1 MSNLYDE
8 SQIRCWFDI
17 MKQNKK
23 LTEVRLIG
31 NNKVASGYFTD
42 VDILLREIKP
52 YLSEY
57 NAYFIINSISPEC
70 YGRQQ
75 HDKIIVKPKNT
86 TTDSE
91 IIGRDYV
98 FLDLDAHK
106 VAGVNATD
114 EEVERTKQKAR
125 EVYRFLKANSFNE
138 PIVIFSANGV
148 HFYLRCALMPTEE
161 NNDIIKR
168 FTQAMGMLFSDE
180 YVDIDQKIYNLA
192 RIAKIPGTYS
202 RKGSIESKERPQRL
216 CYIVKYPHEQKV
228 NDIEYFKKIADLYPK
243 EDEAKPNRYNNYSTE
258 KFSLDAFIEKHN
270 IPVTHK
276 VQVADGTKYYLEHC
290 LFNEQHKGKDAILF
304 QHNNGA
310 IGYYCFHHSC
320 TGNDWRKVREM
331 YEPDAYAPKPF
342 DPNYRRD
349 FRVKREVQPI
359 VQTAEK
365 GEVWLKMSGIA
376 KPKFDV
382 GDYIPSGVK
391 QIDDLMIGFK
401 RKHVTVWS
409 GYRGCVDCDTEYFN
423 GTEWKKISDYTNG
436 EKVLQYNADG
446 TATLVMP
453 KLYHKIPCDTLTW
466 MHNKLRTI
474 NQCVCDDHNL
484 VYVSSKGNIVKRN
497 FGILKNRFTKNGRIN
512 GYIIPT
518 FTMNNKGI
526 DWSELEIRMELAISA
541 EGYLFHNRLNKK
553 HRVRINVKHQY
564 KKDELEFLLN
574 ALNVKYEKKN
584 YAPKDKD
591 MITYLFYWDK
601 AAKVFPEE
609 WYGMNQEQFKTV
621 YDNITIWDGFKTKGG
636 GYRTTEKKNADFVQF
651 CCASLGYKAH
661 IGIDDRKNKTCY
673 IITFSVRHKRGISLN
688 SDDRNGGCTL
698 AMEEYKT
705 KDGFKYCFTVDSGML
720 VLRRG
725 DAINITGNCGKSSL
739 LNMLIL
745 NGANYGYKSALWTGE
760 LDAAEEKSWLY
771 MQAAGKPYN
780 KETKNG
786 FYYTPENI
794 CDKIDPWIDKFFW
807 IFNNEYK
814 NNFSQIIG
822 EVRALK
828 KRENIDFIILDNLMT
843 LDIDDLD
850 GDKNDRQKNLMYTL
864 TCLAKELNIH
874 IHIVAHPNKSGTFLR
889 PNNISGSGHIP
900 DLAQNVFIL
909 HRINRDFAVNAKD
922 FLTSATIHE
931 IQDSRCS
938 NTIEICKCRDRGSA
952 VDTFIKLYFEPESR
966 RFKDSIAESIIY
978 GWQDEL
984 GEISSKNPQISDFQ
998 PTVEEQTAKEF
1009 EASLSPTGEE
1019 APF

>member
-1 MSNLYDE
+1 MNNLYDE

-243 EDEAKPNRYNNYSTE
+243 EEEAKPNRYNNYSTE

-270 IPVTHK
+270 IPVTRK
-276 VQVADGTKYYLEHC
+276 VQVADGTRYYLEHR

-304 QHNNGA
+304 QHSNGA
-310 IGYYCFHHSC
+310 VAYFCYHASC
-320 TGNDWRKVREM
+320 SGNDWHKVREM
-331 YEPDAYAPKPF
+331 YEPDAYTPKPF

-349 FRVKREVQPI
+349 FRVKREFQPI
-359 VQTAEK
+359 VQTKEK
-365 GEVWLKMSGIA
+365 GEVWLKMSSIA

-409 GYRGCVDCDTEYFN
+409 GYRG
-423 GTEWKKISDYTNG
+423 
-436 EKVLQYNADG
+436 
-446 TATLVMP
+446 
-453 KLYHKIPCDTLTW
+453 
-466 MHNKLRTI
+466 
-474 NQCVCDDHNL
+474 
-484 VYVSSKGNIVKRN
+484 
-497 FGILKNRFTKNGRIN
+497 
-512 GYIIPT
+512 
-518 FTMNNKGI
+518 
-526 DWSELEIRMELAISA
+526 
-541 EGYLFHNRLNKK
+541 
-553 HRVRINVKHQY
+553 
-564 KKDELEFLLN
+564 
-574 ALNVKYEKKN
+574 
-584 YAPKDKD
+584 
-591 MITYLFYWDK
+591 
-601 AAKVFPEE
+601 
-609 WYGMNQEQFKTV
+609 
-621 YDNITIWDGFKTKGG
+621 
-636 GYRTTEKKNADFVQF
+636 
-651 CCASLGYKAH
+651 
-661 IGIDDRKNKTCY
+661 
-673 IITFSVRHKRGISLN
+673 
-688 SDDRNGGCTL
+688 
-698 AMEEYKT
+698 
-705 KDGFKYCFTVDSGML
+705 
-720 VLRRG
+720 
-725 DAINITGNCGKSSL
+725 CGKSSL

-771 MQAAGKPYN
+771 MQAAGKQCN

-786 FYYTPENI
+786 FYYTPESI
-794 CDKIDPWIDKFFW
+794 CDKIDPWIDKYFW
-807 IFNNEYK
+807 IFNNEYG
-814 NNFSQIIG
+814 NNFGQILDKAR
-822 EVRALK
+822 ELK
-828 KRENIDFIILDNLMT
+828 RKENIDFIILDNLMT
-843 LDIDDLD
+843 LDIDDMD
-850 GDKNDRQKNLMYTL
+850 GDKNDRQKKLMYAL

-966 RFKDSIAESIIY
+966 RFKDSIAESVIY
-978 GWQDEL
+978 GWQDDL
-984 GEISSKNPQISDFQ
+984 GEISSTNPRISDFQ

>member
-8 SQIRCWFDI
+8 KQLRCWFDI
-17 MKQNKK
+17 MKNNNK

-31 NNKVASGYFTD
+31 DNKVASGYFTNID
-42 VDILLREIKP
+42 TLIREIKP
-52 YLSEY
+52 YLAEF
-57 NAYFIINSISPEC
+57 NAYFTINSISPEC

-75 HDKIIVKPKNT
+75 HDKIVMRPKNT
-86 TTDSE
+86 TTDAE
-91 IIGRDYV
+91 IVGRDYV

-114 EEVERTKQKAR
+114 AEVEKTQKKAND
-125 EVYRFLKANSFNE
+125 VYRFLVNNGFNS
-138 PIVIFSANGV
+138 PIVIFSGNGA
-148 HFYLRCALMPTEE
+148 HLYLKCALKNNEE
-161 NNDIIKR
+161 NNEIVKR

-202 RKGSIESKERPQRL
+202 RKGSIESKDRPQRL
-216 CYIVKYPHEQKV
+216 CYIVKYPYEQKV

-243 EDEAKPNRYNNYSTE
+243 EEEAKPNRYNNYSTE
-258 KFSLDAFIEKHN
+258 RFSLDAFIEKHN
-270 IPVTHK
+270 IPVTRK
-276 VQVADGTKYYLEHC
+276 VQVADGTRYYLEHC
-290 LFNEQHKGKDAILF
+290 LFNEQHKGKDAVLF
-304 QHNNGA
+304 QHSNGA
-310 IGYYCFHHSC
+310 VAYFCYHASC
-320 TGNDWRKVREM
+320 SGNDWHKVREM

-409 GYRGCVDCDTEYFN
+409 GYRGC
-423 GTEWKKISDYTNG
+423 
-436 EKVLQYNADG
+436 
-446 TATLVMP
+446 
-453 KLYHKIPCDTLTW
+453 
-466 MHNKLRTI
+466 
-474 NQCVCDDHNL
+474 
-484 VYVSSKGNIVKRN
+484 
-497 FGILKNRFTKNGRIN
+497 
-512 GYIIPT
+512 
-518 FTMNNKGI
+518 
-526 DWSELEIRMELAISA
+526 
-541 EGYLFHNRLNKK
+541 
-553 HRVRINVKHQY
+553 
-564 KKDELEFLLN
+564 
-574 ALNVKYEKKN
+574 
-584 YAPKDKD
+584 
-591 MITYLFYWDK
+591 
-601 AAKVFPEE
+601 
-609 WYGMNQEQFKTV
+609 
-621 YDNITIWDGFKTKGG
+621 
-636 GYRTTEKKNADFVQF
+636 
-651 CCASLGYKAH
+651 
-661 IGIDDRKNKTCY
+661 
-673 IITFSVRHKRGISLN
+673 
-688 SDDRNGGCTL
+688 
-698 AMEEYKT
+698 
-705 KDGFKYCFTVDSGML
+705 
-720 VLRRG
+720 
-725 DAINITGNCGKSSL
+725 GKSSL

-760 LDAAEEKSWLY
+760 LDATEEKSWLY
-771 MQAAGKPYN
+771 MQAAGKQYN

-794 CDKIDPWIDKFFW
+794 CDKIDPWIDKYFW

-814 NNFSQIIG
+814 NNFNQIMD
-822 EVRALK
+822 EVRGLK

-864 TCLAKELNIH
+864 TCLAKEMNIH

-909 HRINRDFAVNAKD
+909 HRINRDFAVNAKE
-922 FLTSATIHE
+922 FLTSTTIHE
-931 IQDSRCS
+931 IQDSRCT

-966 RFKDSIAESIIY
+966 RFKDSIAESVIY

-984 GEISSKNPQISDFQ
+984 GEISSTNPQIGGFQ
-998 PTVEEQTAKEF
+998 SSAEEQTAKEF

>member
-1 MSNLYDE
+1 MNNLYDE
-8 SQIRCWFDI
+8 KQLRCWFDI
-17 MKQNKK
+17 MKNNNK

-31 NNKVASGYFTD
+31 DNKVASGYFTNID
-42 VDILLREIKP
+42 TLIREIKP
-52 YLSEY
+52 YLAEF
-57 NAYFIINSISPEC
+57 NAYFTINSISPEC

-75 HDKIIVKPKNT
+75 HDKIVMRPKNT
-86 TTDSE
+86 TTDAE
-91 IIGRDYV
+91 IVGRDYV

-114 EEVERTKQKAR
+114 AEVEKTQKKAND
-125 EVYRFLKANSFNE
+125 VYRFLVNNGFNS
-138 PIVIFSANGV
+138 PIVIFSGNGA
-148 HFYLRCALMPTEE
+148 HLYLKCALKNNEE
-161 NNDIIKR
+161 NNEIIKR

-202 RKGSIESKERPQRL
+202 RKGSIESKDRPQRL
-216 CYIVKYPHEQKV
+216 CYIVKYPYEQKV

-243 EDEAKPNRYNNYSTE
+243 EEEAKPNRYNNYSTE
-258 KFSLDAFIEKHN
+258 KFNLDAFIEKHN
-270 IPVTHK
+270 IPVTRK
-276 VQVADGTKYYLEHC
+276 VQVADGTRYYLEHC
-290 LFNEQHKGKDAILF
+290 LFNEQHKGKDAVLF
-304 QHNNGA
+304 QHSNGA
-310 IGYYCFHHSC
+310 VAYFCYHASC
-320 TGNDWRKVREM
+320 SGNDWHKVREM
-331 YEPDAYAPKPF
+331 YEPDAYTPKPF

-409 GYRGCVDCDTEYFN
+409 GYRGC
-423 GTEWKKISDYTNG
+423 
-436 EKVLQYNADG
+436 
-446 TATLVMP
+446 
-453 KLYHKIPCDTLTW
+453 
-466 MHNKLRTI
+466 
-474 NQCVCDDHNL
+474 
-484 VYVSSKGNIVKRN
+484 
-497 FGILKNRFTKNGRIN
+497 
-512 GYIIPT
+512 
-518 FTMNNKGI
+518 
-526 DWSELEIRMELAISA
+526 
-541 EGYLFHNRLNKK
+541 
-553 HRVRINVKHQY
+553 
-564 KKDELEFLLN
+564 
-574 ALNVKYEKKN
+574 
-584 YAPKDKD
+584 
-591 MITYLFYWDK
+591 
-601 AAKVFPEE
+601 
-609 WYGMNQEQFKTV
+609 
-621 YDNITIWDGFKTKGG
+621 
-636 GYRTTEKKNADFVQF
+636 
-651 CCASLGYKAH
+651 
-661 IGIDDRKNKTCY
+661 
-673 IITFSVRHKRGISLN
+673 
-688 SDDRNGGCTL
+688 
-698 AMEEYKT
+698 
-705 KDGFKYCFTVDSGML
+705 
-720 VLRRG
+720 
-725 DAINITGNCGKSSL
+725 GKSSL

-760 LDAAEEKSWLY
+760 LDATEEKSWLY
-771 MQAAGKPYN
+771 MQAAGKQYN

-794 CDKIDPWIDKFFW
+794 CDKIDPWIDKYFW

-814 NNFSQIIG
+814 NNFNQIID
-822 EVRALK
+822 EVRGLK

-864 TCLAKELNIH
+864 TCLAKEMNIH

-966 RFKDSIAESIIY
+966 RFKDSIAESTIY

-984 GEISSKNPQISDFQ
+984 GEISSTNPRISDFQ

>member
-1 MSNLYDE
+1 MNNLYDE

-57 NAYFIINSISPEC
+57 NAYFVINSISPEC

-91 IIGRDYV
+91 IVGRDYV

-125 EVYRFLKANSFNE
+125 EVYRFLKANSFNDC
-138 PIVIFSANGV
+138 IVTFSGNGV
-148 HFYLRCALMPTEE
+148 HFFIRCALMPTEE
-161 NNDIIKR
+161 NNEIIKR

-202 RKGSIESKERPQRL
+202 RKGSIESKDRPQRL

-243 EDEAKPNRYNNYSTE
+243 EEEAKPNRYNNYSTE
-258 KFSLDAFIEKHN
+258 RFSLDAFIEKHN
-270 IPVTHK
+270 IPVTRK
-276 VQVADGTKYYLEHC
+276 VQVADGTRYYLEHC
-290 LFNEQHKGKDAILF
+290 LFNEQHKGKDAVLF
-304 QHNNGA
+304 QHSNGA
-310 IGYYCFHHSC
+310 VAYFCYHASC
-320 TGNDWRKVREM
+320 SGNDWHKVREM
-331 YEPDAYAPKPF
+331 YEPDAYAHKPF

-409 GYRGCVDCDTEYFN
+409 GYRGC
-423 GTEWKKISDYTNG
+423 
-436 EKVLQYNADG
+436 
-446 TATLVMP
+446 
-453 KLYHKIPCDTLTW
+453 
-466 MHNKLRTI
+466 
-474 NQCVCDDHNL
+474 
-484 VYVSSKGNIVKRN
+484 
-497 FGILKNRFTKNGRIN
+497 
-512 GYIIPT
+512 
-518 FTMNNKGI
+518 
-526 DWSELEIRMELAISA
+526 
-541 EGYLFHNRLNKK
+541 
-553 HRVRINVKHQY
+553 
-564 KKDELEFLLN
+564 
-574 ALNVKYEKKN
+574 
-584 YAPKDKD
+584 
-591 MITYLFYWDK
+591 
-601 AAKVFPEE
+601 
-609 WYGMNQEQFKTV
+609 
-621 YDNITIWDGFKTKGG
+621 
-636 GYRTTEKKNADFVQF
+636 
-651 CCASLGYKAH
+651 
-661 IGIDDRKNKTCY
+661 
-673 IITFSVRHKRGISLN
+673 
-688 SDDRNGGCTL
+688 
-698 AMEEYKT
+698 
-705 KDGFKYCFTVDSGML
+705 
-720 VLRRG
+720 
-725 DAINITGNCGKSSL
+725 GKSSL

-760 LDAAEEKSWLY
+760 LDATEEKSWLY
-771 MQAAGKPYN
+771 MQAAGKQYN

-794 CDKIDPWIDKFFW
+794 CDKIDPWIDKYFW

-814 NNFSQIIG
+814 NNFNQIMD
-822 EVRALK
+822 EVRSLK

-864 TCLAKELNIH
+864 TCLAKEMNIH

-966 RFKDSIAESIIY
+966 RFKDSIAESVIY

>member
-57 NAYFIINSISPEC
+57 NAYFVINSISPEC

-91 IIGRDYV
+91 IVGRDYV

-125 EVYRFLKANSFNE
+125 EVYRFLKANSFNDC
-138 PIVIFSANGV
+138 IVTFSGNGV
-148 HFYLRCALMPTEE
+148 HFFIRCALMPTEE
-161 NNDIIKR
+161 NNEIIKR

-243 EDEAKPNRYNNYSTE
+243 EEEAKPNRYNNYSTE
-258 KFSLDAFIEKHN
+258 RFSLDAFIEKHN
-270 IPVTHK
+270 IPVTRK
-276 VQVADGTKYYLEHC
+276 VQVADGTRYYLEHC

-310 IGYYCFHHSC
+310 VAYFCYHHSC
-320 TGNDWRKVREM
+320 SGNDWHKVREM
-331 YEPDAYAPKPF
+331 YEPEAYTPKPF
-342 DPNYRRD
+342 DPNYRKD
-349 FRVKREVQPI
+349 FRVKREFQPI
-359 VQTAEK
+359 VETKEK
-365 GEVWLKMSGIA
+365 GEVWLKMSSIA

-409 GYRGCVDCDTEYFN
+409 GYRG
-423 GTEWKKISDYTNG
+423 
-436 EKVLQYNADG
+436 
-446 TATLVMP
+446 
-453 KLYHKIPCDTLTW
+453 
-466 MHNKLRTI
+466 
-474 NQCVCDDHNL
+474 
-484 VYVSSKGNIVKRN
+484 
-497 FGILKNRFTKNGRIN
+497 
-512 GYIIPT
+512 
-518 FTMNNKGI
+518 
-526 DWSELEIRMELAISA
+526 
-541 EGYLFHNRLNKK
+541 
-553 HRVRINVKHQY
+553 
-564 KKDELEFLLN
+564 
-574 ALNVKYEKKN
+574 
-584 YAPKDKD
+584 
-591 MITYLFYWDK
+591 
-601 AAKVFPEE
+601 
-609 WYGMNQEQFKTV
+609 
-621 YDNITIWDGFKTKGG
+621 
-636 GYRTTEKKNADFVQF
+636 
-651 CCASLGYKAH
+651 
-661 IGIDDRKNKTCY
+661 
-673 IITFSVRHKRGISLN
+673 
-688 SDDRNGGCTL
+688 
-698 AMEEYKT
+698 
-705 KDGFKYCFTVDSGML
+705 
-720 VLRRG
+720 
-725 DAINITGNCGKSSL
+725 CGKSSL

-771 MQAAGKPYN
+771 MQAAGKQCN

-786 FYYTPENI
+786 FYYTPESI
-794 CDKIDPWIDKFFW
+794 CDKIDPWIDKYFW
-807 IFNNEYK
+807 IFNNEYG
-814 NNFSQIIG
+814 NNFGQILDKAR
-822 EVRALK
+822 ELK
-828 KRENIDFIILDNLMT
+828 RKENIDFIILDNLMT
-843 LDIDDLD
+843 LDIDDMD
-850 GDKNDRQKNLMYTL
+850 GDKNDRQKKLMYAL

-931 IQDSRCS
+931 IQDSRCT

-966 RFKDSIAESIIY
+966 RFKDSIAESVIY
-978 GWQDEL
+978 GWQDDL
-984 GEISSKNPQISDFQ
+984 GEIGSTNPRISDFQ

-1009 EASLSPTGEE
+1009 ETSLSPTGEE

>member
-1 MSNLYDE
+1 MNNLYDE

-57 NAYFIINSISPEC
+57 NAYFVINSISPEC

-91 IIGRDYV
+91 IVGRDYV

-125 EVYRFLKANSFNE
+125 EVYRFLKANSFNDC
-138 PIVIFSANGV
+138 IVTFSGNGV
-148 HFYLRCALMPTEE
+148 HFFIRCALMPTEE
-161 NNDIIKR
+161 NNEIIKR

-202 RKGSIESKERPQRL
+202 RKGSIESKDRPQRL

-243 EDEAKPNRYNNYSTE
+243 EEEAKPNRYNNYSTE

-270 IPVTHK
+270 IPVTRK
-276 VQVADGTKYYLEHC
+276 VQVADGTRYYLEHC

-310 IGYYCFHHSC
+310 VAYFCYHNSC
-320 TGNDWRKVREM
+320 SGNDWHKVREM
-331 YEPDAYAPKPF
+331 YEPDAYMPKPF

-349 FRVKREVQPI
+349 FRVKREFQPI
-359 VQTAEK
+359 VQTKEK
-365 GEVWLKMSGIA
+365 GEVWLKMSSIA

-409 GYRGCVDCDTEYFN
+409 GYRG
-423 GTEWKKISDYTNG
+423 
-436 EKVLQYNADG
+436 
-446 TATLVMP
+446 
-453 KLYHKIPCDTLTW
+453 
-466 MHNKLRTI
+466 
-474 NQCVCDDHNL
+474 
-484 VYVSSKGNIVKRN
+484 
-497 FGILKNRFTKNGRIN
+497 
-512 GYIIPT
+512 
-518 FTMNNKGI
+518 
-526 DWSELEIRMELAISA
+526 
-541 EGYLFHNRLNKK
+541 
-553 HRVRINVKHQY
+553 
-564 KKDELEFLLN
+564 
-574 ALNVKYEKKN
+574 
-584 YAPKDKD
+584 
-591 MITYLFYWDK
+591 
-601 AAKVFPEE
+601 
-609 WYGMNQEQFKTV
+609 
-621 YDNITIWDGFKTKGG
+621 
-636 GYRTTEKKNADFVQF
+636 
-651 CCASLGYKAH
+651 
-661 IGIDDRKNKTCY
+661 
-673 IITFSVRHKRGISLN
+673 
-688 SDDRNGGCTL
+688 
-698 AMEEYKT
+698 
-705 KDGFKYCFTVDSGML
+705 
-720 VLRRG
+720 
-725 DAINITGNCGKSSL
+725 CGKSSL

-771 MQAAGKPYN
+771 MQAAGKQCN

-794 CDKIDPWIDKFFW
+794 CDKIDPWIDKYFW
-807 IFNNEYK
+807 IFNNEYG
-814 NNFSQIIG
+814 NNFGQILDKAR
-822 EVRALK
+822 ELK
-828 KRENIDFIILDNLMT
+828 RKENIDFIILDNLMT
-843 LDIDDLD
+843 LDIDDMD
-850 GDKNDRQKNLMYTL
+850 GDKNDRQKKLMYAL

-966 RFKDSIAESIIY
+966 RFKDSIAESVIY
-978 GWQDEL
+978 GWQEDL
-984 GEISSKNPQISDFQ
+984 GEISSTNPHISDF
-998 PTVEEQTAKEF
+998 
-1009 EASLSPTGEE
+1009 
-1019 APF
+1019 

>member
-8 SQIRCWFDI
+8 KQLRCWFDI
-17 MKQNKK
+17 MKNNNK

-31 NNKVASGYFTD
+31 DNKVASGYFTNID
-42 VDILLREIKP
+42 TLIREIKP
-52 YLSEY
+52 YLAEF
-57 NAYFIINSISPEC
+57 NAYFTINSISPEC

-75 HDKIIVKPKNT
+75 HDKIVMRPKNT
-86 TTDSE
+86 TTDAE
-91 IIGRDYV
+91 IVGRDYV

-114 EEVERTKQKAR
+114 AEVEKTKKKAND
-125 EVYRFLKANSFNE
+125 VYRFLVNNGFNS
-138 PIVIFSANGV
+138 PIVIFSGNGA
-148 HFYLRCALMPTEE
+148 HLYLKCALKNNEE
-161 NNDIIKR
+161 NNEIVKR

-202 RKGSIESKERPQRL
+202 RKGSIESKDRPQRL
-216 CYIVKYPHEQKV
+216 CYIVKYPYEQKV

-243 EDEAKPNRYNNYSTE
+243 EEEAKPNRYNNYSTE
-258 KFSLDAFIEKHN
+258 KFNLDAFIEKHN
-270 IPVTHK
+270 IPVTRK
-276 VQVADGTKYYLEHC
+276 VQVADGTRYYLEHC
-290 LFNEQHKGKDAILF
+290 LFNEQHKGKDAVLF
-304 QHNNGA
+304 QHSNGA
-310 IGYYCFHHSC
+310 VAYFCYHASC
-320 TGNDWRKVREM
+320 SGNDWHKVREM

-409 GYRGCVDCDTEYFN
+409 GYRGC
-423 GTEWKKISDYTNG
+423 
-436 EKVLQYNADG
+436 
-446 TATLVMP
+446 
-453 KLYHKIPCDTLTW
+453 
-466 MHNKLRTI
+466 
-474 NQCVCDDHNL
+474 
-484 VYVSSKGNIVKRN
+484 
-497 FGILKNRFTKNGRIN
+497 
-512 GYIIPT
+512 
-518 FTMNNKGI
+518 
-526 DWSELEIRMELAISA
+526 
-541 EGYLFHNRLNKK
+541 
-553 HRVRINVKHQY
+553 
-564 KKDELEFLLN
+564 
-574 ALNVKYEKKN
+574 
-584 YAPKDKD
+584 
-591 MITYLFYWDK
+591 
-601 AAKVFPEE
+601 
-609 WYGMNQEQFKTV
+609 
-621 YDNITIWDGFKTKGG
+621 
-636 GYRTTEKKNADFVQF
+636 
-651 CCASLGYKAH
+651 
-661 IGIDDRKNKTCY
+661 
-673 IITFSVRHKRGISLN
+673 
-688 SDDRNGGCTL
+688 
-698 AMEEYKT
+698 
-705 KDGFKYCFTVDSGML
+705 
-720 VLRRG
+720 
-725 DAINITGNCGKSSL
+725 GKSSL

-771 MQAAGKPYN
+771 MQAAGKQYN

-786 FYYTPENI
+786 FYYTPESV
-794 CDKIDPWIDKFFW
+794 CDKIDPWIDKYFW

-814 NNFSQIIG
+814 NNFNQIMD
-822 EVRALK
+822 EVRGLK

-864 TCLAKELNIH
+864 TCLAKEMNIH

-966 RFKDSIAESIIY
+966 RFKDSIAESVIY

-984 GEISSKNPQISDFQ
+984 GEINSTNPRIGDFQ

>member
-8 SQIRCWFDI
+8 KQLRCWFDI
-17 MKQNKK
+17 MKNNNK

-31 NNKVASGYFTD
+31 DNKIASGYFTNID
-42 VDILLREIKP
+42 TLIREIKP
-52 YLSEY
+52 YLADF
-57 NAYFIINSISPEC
+57 NAYFTINSISPEC

-75 HDKIIVKPKNT
+75 HDKIVMRPKNT
-86 TTDSE
+86 TTDAE
-91 IIGRDYV
+91 IVGRDYV

-114 EEVERTKQKAR
+114 AEVEKTQKKAN
-125 EVYRFLKANSFNE
+125 EVYRFLVNNGFNS
-138 PIVIFSANGV
+138 PIVIFSGNGA
-148 HFYLRCALMPTEE
+148 HIYLKCALKNNEE
-161 NNDIIKR
+161 NNEIIKR

-216 CYIVKYPHEQKV
+216 CYIVKYPYEQKV

-243 EDEAKPNRYNNYSTE
+243 EEEAKPNRYNNYSTE
-258 KFSLDAFIEKHN
+258 RFSLDAFIEKHN
-270 IPVTHK
+270 IPVTRK
-276 VQVADGTKYYLEHC
+276 VQVADGTRYYLEHC

-310 IGYYCFHHSC
+310 VAYFCYHHSC
-320 TGNDWRKVREM
+320 SGNDWRKVREM
-331 YEPDAYAPKPF
+331 YEPDAYTPKPF
-342 DPNYRRD
+342 DPNYRKD
-349 FRVKREVQPI
+349 FRVKREFQPI
-359 VQTAEK
+359 VQTKEK
-365 GEVWLKMSGIA
+365 GEVWLKMSSIA

-409 GYRGCVDCDTEYFN
+409 GYRGC
-423 GTEWKKISDYTNG
+423 
-436 EKVLQYNADG
+436 
-446 TATLVMP
+446 
-453 KLYHKIPCDTLTW
+453 
-466 MHNKLRTI
+466 
-474 NQCVCDDHNL
+474 
-484 VYVSSKGNIVKRN
+484 
-497 FGILKNRFTKNGRIN
+497 
-512 GYIIPT
+512 
-518 FTMNNKGI
+518 
-526 DWSELEIRMELAISA
+526 
-541 EGYLFHNRLNKK
+541 
-553 HRVRINVKHQY
+553 
-564 KKDELEFLLN
+564 
-574 ALNVKYEKKN
+574 
-584 YAPKDKD
+584 
-591 MITYLFYWDK
+591 
-601 AAKVFPEE
+601 
-609 WYGMNQEQFKTV
+609 
-621 YDNITIWDGFKTKGG
+621 
-636 GYRTTEKKNADFVQF
+636 
-651 CCASLGYKAH
+651 
-661 IGIDDRKNKTCY
+661 
-673 IITFSVRHKRGISLN
+673 
-688 SDDRNGGCTL
+688 
-698 AMEEYKT
+698 
-705 KDGFKYCFTVDSGML
+705 
-720 VLRRG
+720 
-725 DAINITGNCGKSSL
+725 GKSSL

-760 LDAAEEKSWLY
+760 LDATEEKSWLY
-771 MQAAGKPYN
+771 MQAAGKQYN

-794 CDKIDPWIDKFFW
+794 CDKIDPWIDKYFW

-814 NNFSQIIG
+814 NNFNQIID
-822 EVRALK
+822 EVRGLK

-909 HRINRDFAVNAKD
+909 HRINRDFAVNAKE

-966 RFKDSIAESIIY
+966 RFKDSIAESVIY

-984 GEISSKNPQISDFQ
+984 GEISSTNPRISDFQ
-998 PTVEEQTAKEF
+998 PTVEEQAAKEF

>member
-1 MSNLYDE
+1 MNNLYDE
-8 SQIRCWFDI
+8 KQLRCWFDI
-17 MKQNKK
+17 MKNNNK

-31 NNKVASGYFTD
+31 DNKVASGYFTNID
-42 VDILLREIKP
+42 TLIREIKP
-52 YLSEY
+52 YLAEF
-57 NAYFIINSISPEC
+57 NAYFTINSISPEC

-75 HDKIIVKPKNT
+75 HDKIVMRPKNT
-86 TTDSE
+86 TTDAE
-91 IIGRDYV
+91 IVGRDYV

-114 EEVERTKQKAR
+114 AEVEKTQKKAN
-125 EVYRFLKANSFNE
+125 EVYRFLVNNGFNS
-138 PIVIFSANGV
+138 PIVTFSGNGA
-148 HFYLRCALMPTEE
+148 HLYLKCALKNNEE
-161 NNDIIKR
+161 NNEIIKR

-202 RKGSIESKERPQRL
+202 RKGSIESKDRPQRL
-216 CYIVKYPHEQKV
+216 CYIVKYPYEQKV

-243 EDEAKPNRYNNYSTE
+243 EEEAKPNRYNNYSTE

-270 IPVTHK
+270 IPVTRK
-276 VQVADGTKYYLEHC
+276 VQVADGTRYYLEHC

-310 IGYYCFHHSC
+310 VAYFCYHHSC
-320 TGNDWRKVREM
+320 SGNDWRKVREM

-349 FRVKREVQPI
+349 FRVKREFQPI
-359 VQTAEK
+359 VQTKEK
-365 GEVWLKMSGIA
+365 GEVWLKMSSIA

-391 QIDDLMIGFK
+391 QIDDLIIGFK

-409 GYRGCVDCDTEYFN
+409 GYRG
-423 GTEWKKISDYTNG
+423 
-436 EKVLQYNADG
+436 
-446 TATLVMP
+446 
-453 KLYHKIPCDTLTW
+453 
-466 MHNKLRTI
+466 
-474 NQCVCDDHNL
+474 
-484 VYVSSKGNIVKRN
+484 
-497 FGILKNRFTKNGRIN
+497 
-512 GYIIPT
+512 
-518 FTMNNKGI
+518 
-526 DWSELEIRMELAISA
+526 
-541 EGYLFHNRLNKK
+541 
-553 HRVRINVKHQY
+553 
-564 KKDELEFLLN
+564 
-574 ALNVKYEKKN
+574 
-584 YAPKDKD
+584 
-591 MITYLFYWDK
+591 
-601 AAKVFPEE
+601 
-609 WYGMNQEQFKTV
+609 
-621 YDNITIWDGFKTKGG
+621 
-636 GYRTTEKKNADFVQF
+636 
-651 CCASLGYKAH
+651 
-661 IGIDDRKNKTCY
+661 
-673 IITFSVRHKRGISLN
+673 
-688 SDDRNGGCTL
+688 
-698 AMEEYKT
+698 
-705 KDGFKYCFTVDSGML
+705 
-720 VLRRG
+720 
-725 DAINITGNCGKSSL
+725 CGKSSL

-760 LDAAEEKSWLY
+760 LDATEEKSWLY
-771 MQAAGKPYN
+771 MQAAGKQHN

-794 CDKIDPWIDKFFW
+794 CDKIDPWIDKYFW

-814 NNFSQIIG
+814 NNFNQIMD
-822 EVRALK
+822 EVRGLK

-864 TCLAKELNIH
+864 TCLAKEMNIH

-909 HRINRDFAVNAKD
+909 HRINRDFAVNAKE
-922 FLTSATIHE
+922 FLTAATIHE

-938 NTIEICKCRDRGSA
+938 NTIEICKCRDRGNA
-952 VDTFIKLYFEPESR
+952 VDTFIKLYFEVESR
-966 RFKDSIAESIIY
+966 RFKDSIAESTIY

-984 GEISSKNPQISDFQ
+984 GEISSKNPQINDFR
-998 PTVEEQTAKEF
+998 PTVEEQTAKAF
-1009 EASLSPTGEE
+1009 ETSLSPTGEE

>member
-1 MSNLYDE
+1 MLAQGKGIIKYLITFLDMNSLFDE
-8 SQIRCWFDI
+8 SQMRCWFDI

-42 VDILLREIKP
+42 IDVMLREIKP
-52 YLSEY
+52 YLAEY
-57 NAYFIINSISPEC
+57 NAYFTINSISPEC

-86 TTDSE
+86 TTDLE
-91 IIGRDYV
+91 IVGRDYV

-106 VAGVNATD
+106 VAGVNATE
-114 EEVERTKQKAR
+114 EEVDKTKKKAQ
-125 EVYRFLKANSFNE
+125 EVYRFLKANGFYDS
-138 PIVIFSANGV
+138 IVTFSGNGI
-148 HFYLRCALMPTEE
+148 HFYIKCALMPTEE
-161 NNDIIKR
+161 NNNIIKR

-180 YVDIDQKIYNLA
+180 YVDIDQKIFNLA

-202 RKGSIESKERPQRL
+202 RKGSIDSKDRPQRM

-243 EDEAKPNRYNNYSTE
+243 EEEAKPNRYNNYSTE

-276 VQVADGTKYYLEHC
+276 VRVADGTRYYLEHC

-310 IGYYCFHHSC
+310 VAYFCYHASC
-320 TGNDWRKVREM
+320 SGNDWHKVREM

-409 GYRGCVDCDTEYFN
+409 GYRGC
-423 GTEWKKISDYTNG
+423 
-436 EKVLQYNADG
+436 
-446 TATLVMP
+446 
-453 KLYHKIPCDTLTW
+453 
-466 MHNKLRTI
+466 
-474 NQCVCDDHNL
+474 
-484 VYVSSKGNIVKRN
+484 
-497 FGILKNRFTKNGRIN
+497 
-512 GYIIPT
+512 
-518 FTMNNKGI
+518 
-526 DWSELEIRMELAISA
+526 
-541 EGYLFHNRLNKK
+541 
-553 HRVRINVKHQY
+553 
-564 KKDELEFLLN
+564 
-574 ALNVKYEKKN
+574 
-584 YAPKDKD
+584 
-591 MITYLFYWDK
+591 
-601 AAKVFPEE
+601 
-609 WYGMNQEQFKTV
+609 
-621 YDNITIWDGFKTKGG
+621 
-636 GYRTTEKKNADFVQF
+636 
-651 CCASLGYKAH
+651 
-661 IGIDDRKNKTCY
+661 
-673 IITFSVRHKRGISLN
+673 
-688 SDDRNGGCTL
+688 
-698 AMEEYKT
+698 
-705 KDGFKYCFTVDSGML
+705 
-720 VLRRG
+720 
-725 DAINITGNCGKSSL
+725 GKSSL

-771 MQAAGKPYN
+771 MQAAGKQYN

-786 FYYTPENI
+786 FYYTPESV
-794 CDKIDPWIDKFFW
+794 CDKIDPWIDRFFW

-822 EVRALK
+822 EVRTLK
-828 KRENIDFIILDNLMT
+828 KNENIDFIILDNLMT

-909 HRINRDFAVNAKD
+909 HRINRDFSVNAKE
-922 FLTSATIHE
+922 FLTAATIHE
-931 IQDSRCS
+931 ILDSRCT

-952 VDTFIKLYFEPESR
+952 VDTFVKLFFEAESR
-966 RFKDSIAESIIY
+966 RFKDSIAENIIY
-978 GWQDEL
+978 GWQEEL
-984 GEISSKNPQISDFQ
+984 GEISSTNPQISHFPQ
-998 PTVEEQTAKEF
+998 TVEEQTAEAF

>member
-1 MSNLYDE
+1 MNNLYDE
-8 SQIRCWFDI
+8 KQLRCWFDI
-17 MKQNKK
+17 MKNNNK

-31 NNKVASGYFTD
+31 DNKVASGYFTNID
-42 VDILLREIKP
+42 TLIREIKP
-52 YLSEY
+52 YLAEF
-57 NAYFIINSISPEC
+57 NAYFTINSISPEC

-75 HDKIIVKPKNT
+75 HDKIVMRPKNT
-86 TTDSE
+86 TTDAE
-91 IIGRDYV
+91 IVGRDYV

-114 EEVERTKQKAR
+114 AEVEKTQKKAN
-125 EVYRFLKANSFNE
+125 EVYRFLVNNGFNA
-138 PIVIFSANGV
+138 PIVTFSGNGA
-148 HFYLRCALMPTEE
+148 HLYLKCALKNNEE
-161 NNDIIKR
+161 NNEIIKR

-202 RKGSIESKERPQRL
+202 RKGSIESKDRPQRL

-243 EDEAKPNRYNNYSTE
+243 EEEAKPNRYNNYSTE
-258 KFSLDAFIEKHN
+258 KFNLDAFIEKHN
-270 IPVTHK
+270 IPVTRK
-276 VQVADGTKYYLEHC
+276 VQVADGTRYYLEHC
-290 LFNEQHKGKDAILF
+290 LFNEQHKGKDAVLF
-304 QHNNGA
+304 QHSNGA
-310 IGYYCFHHSC
+310 VAYFCYHASC
-320 TGNDWRKVREM
+320 SGNDWHKVREM
-331 YEPDAYAPKPF
+331 YEPDAYTPKPF

-349 FRVKREVQPI
+349 FRIKREFQPI
-359 VQTAEK
+359 VETKEK
-365 GEVWLKMSGIA
+365 GEVWLKMSSIA

-409 GYRGCVDCDTEYFN
+409 GYRGC
-423 GTEWKKISDYTNG
+423 
-436 EKVLQYNADG
+436 
-446 TATLVMP
+446 
-453 KLYHKIPCDTLTW
+453 
-466 MHNKLRTI
+466 
-474 NQCVCDDHNL
+474 
-484 VYVSSKGNIVKRN
+484 
-497 FGILKNRFTKNGRIN
+497 
-512 GYIIPT
+512 
-518 FTMNNKGI
+518 
-526 DWSELEIRMELAISA
+526 
-541 EGYLFHNRLNKK
+541 
-553 HRVRINVKHQY
+553 
-564 KKDELEFLLN
+564 
-574 ALNVKYEKKN
+574 
-584 YAPKDKD
+584 
-591 MITYLFYWDK
+591 
-601 AAKVFPEE
+601 
-609 WYGMNQEQFKTV
+609 
-621 YDNITIWDGFKTKGG
+621 
-636 GYRTTEKKNADFVQF
+636 
-651 CCASLGYKAH
+651 
-661 IGIDDRKNKTCY
+661 
-673 IITFSVRHKRGISLN
+673 
-688 SDDRNGGCTL
+688 
-698 AMEEYKT
+698 
-705 KDGFKYCFTVDSGML
+705 
-720 VLRRG
+720 
-725 DAINITGNCGKSSL
+725 GKSSL

-760 LDAAEEKSWLY
+760 LDATEEKSWLY
-771 MQAAGKPYN
+771 MQAAGKQYN

-794 CDKIDPWIDKFFW
+794 CDKIDPWIDKYFW

-814 NNFSQIIG
+814 NNFNQIMD
-822 EVRALK
+822 EVRGLK

-909 HRINRDFAVNAKD
+909 HRINRDFAVNAKE

-966 RFKDSIAESIIY
+966 RFKDSIAESVIY
-978 GWQDEL
+978 GWQDDL
-984 GEISSKNPQISDFQ
+984 GEISSMNPRISDFQ

>member
-1 MSNLYDE
+1 MNSLFDE
-8 SQIRCWFDI
+8 SQMRCWFDI

-42 VDILLREIKP
+42 IDVMLREIKP
-52 YLSEY
+52 YLAEY
-57 NAYFIINSISPEC
+57 NAYFTINSISPEC

-86 TTDSE
+86 TTDLE
-91 IIGRDYV
+91 IVGRDYV

-125 EVYRFLKANSFNE
+125 EVYRFLKANSFNDC
-138 PIVIFSANGV
+138 IVTFSGNGV
-148 HFYLRCALMPTEE
+148 HFFIRCALMPTEE
-161 NNDIIKR
+161 NNEIIKR

-202 RKGSIESKERPQRL
+202 RKGSIESKDRPQRL
-216 CYIVKYPHEQKV
+216 CYIVKYPYEQKV

-243 EDEAKPNRYNNYSTE
+243 EEEAKPNRYNNYSTE

-270 IPVTHK
+270 IPVTRK
-276 VQVADGTKYYLEHC
+276 VQVADGTRYYLEHC

-310 IGYYCFHHSC
+310 VAYFCYHHSC
-320 TGNDWRKVREM
+320 SGNDWRKVREM
-331 YEPDAYAPKPF
+331 YEPDAYTPKPF
-342 DPNYRRD
+342 DPNYRKD
-349 FRVKREVQPI
+349 FRVKREFQPI
-359 VQTAEK
+359 VQTKEK
-365 GEVWLKMSGIA
+365 GEVWLKMSSIA

-409 GYRGCVDCDTEYFN
+409 GYRG
-423 GTEWKKISDYTNG
+423 
-436 EKVLQYNADG
+436 
-446 TATLVMP
+446 
-453 KLYHKIPCDTLTW
+453 
-466 MHNKLRTI
+466 
-474 NQCVCDDHNL
+474 
-484 VYVSSKGNIVKRN
+484 
-497 FGILKNRFTKNGRIN
+497 
-512 GYIIPT
+512 
-518 FTMNNKGI
+518 
-526 DWSELEIRMELAISA
+526 
-541 EGYLFHNRLNKK
+541 
-553 HRVRINVKHQY
+553 
-564 KKDELEFLLN
+564 
-574 ALNVKYEKKN
+574 
-584 YAPKDKD
+584 
-591 MITYLFYWDK
+591 
-601 AAKVFPEE
+601 
-609 WYGMNQEQFKTV
+609 
-621 YDNITIWDGFKTKGG
+621 
-636 GYRTTEKKNADFVQF
+636 
-651 CCASLGYKAH
+651 
-661 IGIDDRKNKTCY
+661 
-673 IITFSVRHKRGISLN
+673 
-688 SDDRNGGCTL
+688 
-698 AMEEYKT
+698 
-705 KDGFKYCFTVDSGML
+705 
-720 VLRRG
+720 
-725 DAINITGNCGKSSL
+725 CGKSSL

-771 MQAAGKPYN
+771 MQAAGKQYN

-786 FYYTPENI
+786 FYYTPESV
-794 CDKIDPWIDKFFW
+794 CDKIDPWIDKYFW

-814 NNFSQIIG
+814 NNFNQIMD
-822 EVRALK
+822 EVRGLK

-864 TCLAKELNIH
+864 TCLAKEMNIH

-909 HRINRDFAVNAKD
+909 HRINRDFAVNAKE
-922 FLTSATIHE
+922 FLTAATIHDIE
-931 IQDSRCS
+931 DSRCT

-966 RFKDSIAESIIY
+966 RFKDSIAESVIY

-998 PTVEEQTAKEF
+998 PTVEEQAAREF

>member
-243 EDEAKPNRYNNYSTE
+243 EEEAKPNRYNNYSTE
-258 KFSLDAFIEKHN
+258 RFSLDAFIEKHN
-270 IPVTHK
+270 IPVTRK
-276 VQVADGTKYYLEHC
+276 VQVADGTRYYLEHC
-290 LFNEQHKGKDAILF
+290 LFNEQHKGKDAVLF
-304 QHNNGA
+304 QHSNGA
-310 IGYYCFHHSC
+310 VAYFCYHASC
-320 TGNDWRKVREM
+320 SGNDWHKVREM
-331 YEPDAYAPKPF
+331 YEPDAYTPKPF

-409 GYRGCVDCDTEYFN
+409 GYRGC
-423 GTEWKKISDYTNG
+423 
-436 EKVLQYNADG
+436 
-446 TATLVMP
+446 
-453 KLYHKIPCDTLTW
+453 
-466 MHNKLRTI
+466 
-474 NQCVCDDHNL
+474 
-484 VYVSSKGNIVKRN
+484 
-497 FGILKNRFTKNGRIN
+497 
-512 GYIIPT
+512 
-518 FTMNNKGI
+518 
-526 DWSELEIRMELAISA
+526 
-541 EGYLFHNRLNKK
+541 
-553 HRVRINVKHQY
+553 
-564 KKDELEFLLN
+564 
-574 ALNVKYEKKN
+574 
-584 YAPKDKD
+584 
-591 MITYLFYWDK
+591 
-601 AAKVFPEE
+601 
-609 WYGMNQEQFKTV
+609 
-621 YDNITIWDGFKTKGG
+621 
-636 GYRTTEKKNADFVQF
+636 
-651 CCASLGYKAH
+651 
-661 IGIDDRKNKTCY
+661 
-673 IITFSVRHKRGISLN
+673 
-688 SDDRNGGCTL
+688 
-698 AMEEYKT
+698 
-705 KDGFKYCFTVDSGML
+705 
-720 VLRRG
+720 
-725 DAINITGNCGKSSL
+725 GKSSL

-760 LDAAEEKSWLY
+760 LDATEEKSWLY
-771 MQAAGKPYN
+771 MQAAGKQCN

-786 FYYTPENI
+786 FYYTPENV
-794 CDKIDPWIDKFFW
+794 CDKIDPWIDKYFW

-814 NNFSQIIG
+814 NNFNQIMD
-822 EVRALK
+822 EVRSLK

-966 RFKDSIAESIIY
+966 RFKDSIAESVIY

-984 GEISSKNPQISDFQ
+984 GEISSTNPRISDFQ
-998 PTVEEQTAKEF
+998 PTAEEQTAKEF

>member
-1 MSNLYDE
+1 MNNLYDE

-148 HFYLRCALMPTEE
+148 HFYLRCALMPTQE

-243 EDEAKPNRYNNYSTE
+243 EEEAKPNRYNNYSTE

-270 IPVTHK
+270 IPVTRK
-276 VQVADGTKYYLEHC
+276 VQVADGTRYYLEHC

-310 IGYYCFHHSC
+310 VAYFCYHASC
-320 TGNDWRKVREM
+320 SGNDWHKVREM

-342 DPNYRRD
+342 DPNYRKD
-349 FRVKREVQPI
+349 FRVKREFQPI
-359 VQTAEK
+359 VQTKEK
-365 GEVWLKMSGIA
+365 GEVWLKMSSIA

-409 GYRGCVDCDTEYFN
+409 GYRG
-423 GTEWKKISDYTNG
+423 
-436 EKVLQYNADG
+436 
-446 TATLVMP
+446 
-453 KLYHKIPCDTLTW
+453 
-466 MHNKLRTI
+466 
-474 NQCVCDDHNL
+474 
-484 VYVSSKGNIVKRN
+484 
-497 FGILKNRFTKNGRIN
+497 
-512 GYIIPT
+512 
-518 FTMNNKGI
+518 
-526 DWSELEIRMELAISA
+526 
-541 EGYLFHNRLNKK
+541 
-553 HRVRINVKHQY
+553 
-564 KKDELEFLLN
+564 
-574 ALNVKYEKKN
+574 
-584 YAPKDKD
+584 
-591 MITYLFYWDK
+591 
-601 AAKVFPEE
+601 
-609 WYGMNQEQFKTV
+609 
-621 YDNITIWDGFKTKGG
+621 
-636 GYRTTEKKNADFVQF
+636 
-651 CCASLGYKAH
+651 
-661 IGIDDRKNKTCY
+661 
-673 IITFSVRHKRGISLN
+673 
-688 SDDRNGGCTL
+688 
-698 AMEEYKT
+698 
-705 KDGFKYCFTVDSGML
+705 
-720 VLRRG
+720 
-725 DAINITGNCGKSSL
+725 CGKSSL

-771 MQAAGKPYN
+771 MQAAGKQCN

-786 FYYTPENI
+786 FYYTPESI
-794 CDKIDPWIDKFFW
+794 CDKIDPWIDKYFW
-807 IFNNEYK
+807 IFNNEYG
-814 NNFSQIIG
+814 NNFGQILDKAR
-822 EVRALK
+822 ELK
-828 KRENIDFIILDNLMT
+828 RKENIDFIILDNLMT
-843 LDIDDLD
+843 LDIDDMD
-850 GDKNDRQKNLMYTL
+850 GDKNDRQKKLMYAL
-864 TCLAKELNIH
+864 TCLAKELSIH

-966 RFKDSIAESIIY
+966 RFKDSIAESVIY
-978 GWQDEL
+978 GWQEDL
-984 GEISSKNPQISDFQ
+984 GEISSTNPRISDFQ

>member
-8 SQIRCWFDI
+8 KQLRCWFDI
-17 MKQNKK
+17 MKNNNK

-31 NNKVASGYFTD
+31 DNKVASGYFTNID
-42 VDILLREIKP
+42 TLIREIKP
-52 YLSEY
+52 YLAEF
-57 NAYFIINSISPEC
+57 NAYFTINSISPEC

-75 HDKIIVKPKNT
+75 HDKIVMRPKNT
-86 TTDSE
+86 TTDAE
-91 IIGRDYV
+91 IVGRDYV

-114 EEVERTKQKAR
+114 AEVEKTQKKAN
-125 EVYRFLKANSFNE
+125 EVYRFLVNNGFNS
-138 PIVIFSANGV
+138 PIVIFSGNGA
-148 HFYLRCALMPTEE
+148 HLYLKCALKNNEE
-161 NNDIIKR
+161 NNEIVKR

-202 RKGSIESKERPQRL
+202 RKGSIESKDRPQRL
-216 CYIVKYPHEQKV
+216 CYIVKYPYEQKV

-243 EDEAKPNRYNNYSTE
+243 EEEAKPNRYNNYSTE

-270 IPVTHK
+270 IPVTRK
-276 VQVADGTKYYLEHC
+276 VQVADGTRYYLEHC

-310 IGYYCFHHSC
+310 VAYFCYHASC
-320 TGNDWRKVREM
+320 SGNDWHKVREM

-342 DPNYRRD
+342 DPNYRKD
-349 FRVKREVQPI
+349 FRVKREFQPI
-359 VQTAEK
+359 VQTKEK
-365 GEVWLKMSGIA
+365 GEVWLKMSSIA

-409 GYRGCVDCDTEYFN
+409 GYRGC
-423 GTEWKKISDYTNG
+423 
-436 EKVLQYNADG
+436 
-446 TATLVMP
+446 
-453 KLYHKIPCDTLTW
+453 
-466 MHNKLRTI
+466 
-474 NQCVCDDHNL
+474 
-484 VYVSSKGNIVKRN
+484 
-497 FGILKNRFTKNGRIN
+497 
-512 GYIIPT
+512 
-518 FTMNNKGI
+518 
-526 DWSELEIRMELAISA
+526 
-541 EGYLFHNRLNKK
+541 
-553 HRVRINVKHQY
+553 
-564 KKDELEFLLN
+564 
-574 ALNVKYEKKN
+574 
-584 YAPKDKD
+584 
-591 MITYLFYWDK
+591 
-601 AAKVFPEE
+601 
-609 WYGMNQEQFKTV
+609 
-621 YDNITIWDGFKTKGG
+621 
-636 GYRTTEKKNADFVQF
+636 
-651 CCASLGYKAH
+651 
-661 IGIDDRKNKTCY
+661 
-673 IITFSVRHKRGISLN
+673 
-688 SDDRNGGCTL
+688 
-698 AMEEYKT
+698 
-705 KDGFKYCFTVDSGML
+705 
-720 VLRRG
+720 
-725 DAINITGNCGKSSL
+725 GKSSL

-760 LDAAEEKSWLY
+760 LDATEEKSWLY
-771 MQAAGKPYN
+771 MQAAGKQYN

-786 FYYTPENI
+786 FYYTPESV
-794 CDKIDPWIDKFFW
+794 CDKIDPWIDKYFW

-814 NNFSQIIG
+814 NNFNQIMD
-822 EVRALK
+822 EVRGLK

-864 TCLAKELNIH
+864 TCLAKEMNIH

-909 HRINRDFAVNAKD
+909 HRINRDFAVNAKE
-922 FLTSATIHE
+922 FLTAATIHE

-938 NTIEICKCRDRGSA
+938 NTIEICKCRDRGNA
-952 VDTFIKLYFEPESR
+952 VDTFIKLYFEVESR
-966 RFKDSIAESIIY
+966 RFKDSIAESTIY

-984 GEISSKNPQISDFQ
+984 GEISSTNPRISDFQ
-998 PTVEEQTAKEF
+998 PTVEEQTASEF

>member
-148 HFYLRCALMPTEE
+148 HFYLRCALMPTQE

-243 EDEAKPNRYNNYSTE
+243 EEEAKPNRYNNYSTE
-258 KFSLDAFIEKHN
+258 RFSLDAFIEKHN
-270 IPVTHK
+270 IPVTRK
-276 VQVADGTKYYLEHC
+276 VQVADGTRYYLEHC

-310 IGYYCFHHSC
+310 VAYFCYHASC
-320 TGNDWRKVREM
+320 SGNDWHKVREM

-342 DPNYRRD
+342 DPNYRKD
-349 FRVKREVQPI
+349 FRVKREFQPI
-359 VQTAEK
+359 VQTKEK
-365 GEVWLKMSGIA
+365 GEVWLKMSSIA

-409 GYRGCVDCDTEYFN
+409 GYRG
-423 GTEWKKISDYTNG
+423 
-436 EKVLQYNADG
+436 
-446 TATLVMP
+446 
-453 KLYHKIPCDTLTW
+453 
-466 MHNKLRTI
+466 
-474 NQCVCDDHNL
+474 
-484 VYVSSKGNIVKRN
+484 
-497 FGILKNRFTKNGRIN
+497 
-512 GYIIPT
+512 
-518 FTMNNKGI
+518 
-526 DWSELEIRMELAISA
+526 
-541 EGYLFHNRLNKK
+541 
-553 HRVRINVKHQY
+553 
-564 KKDELEFLLN
+564 
-574 ALNVKYEKKN
+574 
-584 YAPKDKD
+584 
-591 MITYLFYWDK
+591 
-601 AAKVFPEE
+601 
-609 WYGMNQEQFKTV
+609 
-621 YDNITIWDGFKTKGG
+621 
-636 GYRTTEKKNADFVQF
+636 
-651 CCASLGYKAH
+651 
-661 IGIDDRKNKTCY
+661 
-673 IITFSVRHKRGISLN
+673 
-688 SDDRNGGCTL
+688 
-698 AMEEYKT
+698 
-705 KDGFKYCFTVDSGML
+705 
-720 VLRRG
+720 
-725 DAINITGNCGKSSL
+725 CGKSSL

-771 MQAAGKPYN
+771 MQAAGKQCN

-786 FYYTPENI
+786 FYYTPESI
-794 CDKIDPWIDKFFW
+794 CDKIDPWIDKYFW
-807 IFNNEYK
+807 IFNNEYG
-814 NNFSQIIG
+814 NNFGQILDKAR
-822 EVRALK
+822 ELK
-828 KRENIDFIILDNLMT
+828 RKENIDFIILDNLMT
-843 LDIDDLD
+843 LDIDDMD
-850 GDKNDRQKNLMYTL
+850 GDKNDRQKKLMYAL

-966 RFKDSIAESIIY
+966 RFKDSIAESVIY
-978 GWQDEL
+978 GWQDDL
-984 GEISSKNPQISDFQ
+984 GEISSTNPQISDFQ

>member
-1 MSNLYDE
+1 MNNIYDE
-8 SQIRCWFDI
+8 RQIRCWFDI

-42 VDILLREIKP
+42 IDVLLREIKP

-57 NAYFIINSISPEC
+57 NAYFTINAISPEC

-91 IIGRDYV
+91 IVGRDYV

-114 EEVERTKQKAR
+114 DEVERTKQKAR
-125 EVYRFLKANSFNE
+125 EVYRFLKANSFNDC
-138 PIVIFSANGV
+138 IVTFSGNGV
-148 HFYLRCALMPTEE
+148 HFFIRCALMPTEE
-161 NNDIIKR
+161 NNEIIKR

-202 RKGSIESKERPQRL
+202 RKGSIESKDRPQRL

-243 EDEAKPNRYNNYSTE
+243 EEEAKPNRYNNYSTE
-258 KFSLDAFIEKHN
+258 RFSLDAFIEKHN
-270 IPVTHK
+270 IPVTRK
-276 VQVADGTKYYLEHC
+276 VQVADGTRYYLEHC

-310 IGYYCFHHSC
+310 VAYFCYHHSC
-320 TGNDWRKVREM
+320 SGNDWHKVREM
-331 YEPDAYAPKPF
+331 YEPDAYTPKPF
-342 DPNYRRD
+342 DPNYRKD
-349 FRVKREVQPI
+349 FRVKREFQPI
-359 VQTAEK
+359 VQTKEK
-365 GEVWLKMSGIA
+365 GEVWLKMSSIA

-391 QIDDLMIGFK
+391 QIDDLIIGFK

-409 GYRGCVDCDTEYFN
+409 GYRG
-423 GTEWKKISDYTNG
+423 
-436 EKVLQYNADG
+436 
-446 TATLVMP
+446 
-453 KLYHKIPCDTLTW
+453 
-466 MHNKLRTI
+466 
-474 NQCVCDDHNL
+474 
-484 VYVSSKGNIVKRN
+484 
-497 FGILKNRFTKNGRIN
+497 
-512 GYIIPT
+512 
-518 FTMNNKGI
+518 
-526 DWSELEIRMELAISA
+526 
-541 EGYLFHNRLNKK
+541 
-553 HRVRINVKHQY
+553 
-564 KKDELEFLLN
+564 
-574 ALNVKYEKKN
+574 
-584 YAPKDKD
+584 
-591 MITYLFYWDK
+591 
-601 AAKVFPEE
+601 
-609 WYGMNQEQFKTV
+609 
-621 YDNITIWDGFKTKGG
+621 
-636 GYRTTEKKNADFVQF
+636 
-651 CCASLGYKAH
+651 
-661 IGIDDRKNKTCY
+661 
-673 IITFSVRHKRGISLN
+673 
-688 SDDRNGGCTL
+688 
-698 AMEEYKT
+698 
-705 KDGFKYCFTVDSGML
+705 
-720 VLRRG
+720 
-725 DAINITGNCGKSSL
+725 CGKSSL

-760 LDAAEEKSWLY
+760 LDATEEKSWLY
-771 MQAAGKPYN
+771 MQAAGKQYN

-794 CDKIDPWIDKFFW
+794 CDKIDPWIDKYFW

-814 NNFSQIIG
+814 NNFNQIMD
-822 EVRALK
+822 EVRGLK

-864 TCLAKELNIH
+864 TCLAKEMNIH

-889 PNNISGSGHIP
+889 ANNISGSGHIP

-909 HRINRDFAVNAKD
+909 HRINRDFAVNAKE
-922 FLTSATIHE
+922 FLTSATIHDIE
-931 IQDSRCS
+931 DSRCT
-938 NTIEICKCRDRGSA
+938 NTIEICKCRDRGNA
-952 VDTFIKLYFEPESR
+952 VDTFIKLYFEVESR
-966 RFKDSIAESIIY
+966 RFKDSIAESTIY

-984 GEISSKNPQISDFQ
+984 GEISSTNPQISDFQ

-1009 EASLSPTGEE
+1009 ESSLSPTGEE

>member
-8 SQIRCWFDI
+8 KQLRCWFDI
-17 MKQNKK
+17 MKNNNK

-31 NNKVASGYFTD
+31 DNKVASGYFTNID
-42 VDILLREIKP
+42 TLIREIKP
-52 YLSEY
+52 YLADF
-57 NAYFIINSISPEC
+57 NAYFTINSISPEC

-75 HDKIIVKPKNT
+75 HDKIVMRPKNT
-86 TTDSE
+86 TTDAE
-91 IIGRDYV
+91 IVGRDYV

-114 EEVERTKQKAR
+114 AEVEKTQKKAN
-125 EVYRFLKANSFNE
+125 EVYRFLVNNGFNS
-138 PIVIFSANGV
+138 PIVIFSGNGA
-148 HFYLRCALMPTEE
+148 HLYLKCALKNNEE
-161 NNDIIKR
+161 NNEIVKR

-202 RKGSIESKERPQRL
+202 RKGSIESKDRPQRL
-216 CYIVKYPHEQKV
+216 CYIVKYPYEQKV

-243 EDEAKPNRYNNYSTE
+243 EEEAKPNRYNNYSTE

-270 IPVTHK
+270 IPVTRK
-276 VQVADGTKYYLEHC
+276 VQVADGTRYYLEHC

-320 TGNDWRKVREM
+320 TGNDWHKVREM

-409 GYRGCVDCDTEYFN
+409 GYRGC
-423 GTEWKKISDYTNG
+423 
-436 EKVLQYNADG
+436 
-446 TATLVMP
+446 
-453 KLYHKIPCDTLTW
+453 
-466 MHNKLRTI
+466 
-474 NQCVCDDHNL
+474 
-484 VYVSSKGNIVKRN
+484 
-497 FGILKNRFTKNGRIN
+497 
-512 GYIIPT
+512 
-518 FTMNNKGI
+518 
-526 DWSELEIRMELAISA
+526 
-541 EGYLFHNRLNKK
+541 
-553 HRVRINVKHQY
+553 
-564 KKDELEFLLN
+564 
-574 ALNVKYEKKN
+574 
-584 YAPKDKD
+584 
-591 MITYLFYWDK
+591 
-601 AAKVFPEE
+601 
-609 WYGMNQEQFKTV
+609 
-621 YDNITIWDGFKTKGG
+621 
-636 GYRTTEKKNADFVQF
+636 
-651 CCASLGYKAH
+651 
-661 IGIDDRKNKTCY
+661 
-673 IITFSVRHKRGISLN
+673 
-688 SDDRNGGCTL
+688 
-698 AMEEYKT
+698 
-705 KDGFKYCFTVDSGML
+705 
-720 VLRRG
+720 
-725 DAINITGNCGKSSL
+725 GKSSL

-760 LDAAEEKSWLY
+760 MDAAEEKSWLY
-771 MQAAGKPYN
+771 MQAAGKQYN

-786 FYYTPENI
+786 FYYTPESV
-794 CDKIDPWIDKFFW
+794 CDKIDPWIDKYFW

-814 NNFSQIIG
+814 NNFNQIMD
-822 EVRALK
+822 EVRGLK

-864 TCLAKELNIH
+864 TCLAKEMNIH

-909 HRINRDFAVNAKD
+909 HRINRDFAVNAKE
-922 FLTSATIHE
+922 FLTAATIHD

-966 RFKDSIAESIIY
+966 RFKDSIAESVIY
-978 GWQDEL
+978 GWQDDF
-984 GEISSKNPQISDFQ
+984 GEISSTNPRISDFQ

>member
-8 SQIRCWFDI
+8 KQIRCWFDI

-202 RKGSIESKERPQRL
+202 RKGSIESKDRPQRL
-216 CYIVKYPHEQKV
+216 CYIVKYPYEQKV

-243 EDEAKPNRYNNYSTE
+243 EEEAKPNRYNNYSTE

-270 IPVTHK
+270 IPVTRK
-276 VQVADGTKYYLEHC
+276 VQVADGTRYYLEHC

-310 IGYYCFHHSC
+310 VAYFCYHHSC
-320 TGNDWRKVREM
+320 SGNDWRKVREM
-331 YEPDAYAPKPF
+331 YEPDAYTPKPF
-342 DPNYRRD
+342 DPNYRKD
-349 FRVKREVQPI
+349 FRVKREFQPI
-359 VQTAEK
+359 VQTKEK
-365 GEVWLKMSGIA
+365 GDVWLKMSSIA

-409 GYRGCVDCDTEYFN
+409 GYRGC
-423 GTEWKKISDYTNG
+423 
-436 EKVLQYNADG
+436 
-446 TATLVMP
+446 
-453 KLYHKIPCDTLTW
+453 
-466 MHNKLRTI
+466 
-474 NQCVCDDHNL
+474 
-484 VYVSSKGNIVKRN
+484 
-497 FGILKNRFTKNGRIN
+497 
-512 GYIIPT
+512 
-518 FTMNNKGI
+518 
-526 DWSELEIRMELAISA
+526 
-541 EGYLFHNRLNKK
+541 
-553 HRVRINVKHQY
+553 
-564 KKDELEFLLN
+564 
-574 ALNVKYEKKN
+574 
-584 YAPKDKD
+584 
-591 MITYLFYWDK
+591 
-601 AAKVFPEE
+601 
-609 WYGMNQEQFKTV
+609 
-621 YDNITIWDGFKTKGG
+621 
-636 GYRTTEKKNADFVQF
+636 
-651 CCASLGYKAH
+651 
-661 IGIDDRKNKTCY
+661 
-673 IITFSVRHKRGISLN
+673 
-688 SDDRNGGCTL
+688 
-698 AMEEYKT
+698 
-705 KDGFKYCFTVDSGML
+705 
-720 VLRRG
+720 
-725 DAINITGNCGKSSL
+725 GKSSL

-760 LDAAEEKSWLY
+760 LDATEEKSWLY
-771 MQAAGKPYN
+771 MQAAGKQYN

-794 CDKIDPWIDKFFW
+794 CDKIDPWIDKYFW

-814 NNFSQIIG
+814 NNFNQIMD
-822 EVRALK
+822 EVRGLK

-864 TCLAKELNIH
+864 TCLAKEMNIH

-909 HRINRDFAVNAKD
+909 HRINRDFAVNAKE
-922 FLTSATIHE
+922 FLTAATIHE

-966 RFKDSIAESIIY
+966 RFKDSIAESTIY

-984 GEISSKNPQISDFQ
+984 GEISSTNPQISDFQ

>member
-8 SQIRCWFDI
+8 KQLRCWFDI
-17 MKQNKK
+17 MKNNNK

-31 NNKVASGYFTD
+31 DNKVASGYFTNID
-42 VDILLREIKP
+42 TLIREIKP
-52 YLSEY
+52 YLAEF
-57 NAYFIINSISPEC
+57 NAYFTINSISPEC

-75 HDKIIVKPKNT
+75 HDKIVMRPKNT
-86 TTDSE
+86 TTDAE
-91 IIGRDYV
+91 IVGRDYV

-114 EEVERTKQKAR
+114 AEVEKTQKKAND
-125 EVYRFLKANSFNE
+125 VYRFLVNNGFNS
-138 PIVIFSANGV
+138 PIVIFSGNGA
-148 HFYLRCALMPTEE
+148 HLYLKCALKNNEE
-161 NNDIIKR
+161 NNEIVKR

-202 RKGSIESKERPQRL
+202 RKGSIESKDRPQRL
-216 CYIVKYPHEQKV
+216 CYIVKYPYEQKV

-243 EDEAKPNRYNNYSTE
+243 EEEAKPNRYNNYSTE
-258 KFSLDAFIEKHN
+258 KFNLDAFIEKHN
-270 IPVTHK
+270 IPVTRK
-276 VQVADGTKYYLEHC
+276 VQVADGTRYYLEHC
-290 LFNEQHKGKDAILF
+290 LFNEQHKGKDAVLF
-304 QHNNGA
+304 QHSNGA
-310 IGYYCFHHSC
+310 VAYFCYHASC
-320 TGNDWRKVREM
+320 SGNDWHKVREM

-409 GYRGCVDCDTEYFN
+409 GYRGC
-423 GTEWKKISDYTNG
+423 
-436 EKVLQYNADG
+436 
-446 TATLVMP
+446 
-453 KLYHKIPCDTLTW
+453 
-466 MHNKLRTI
+466 
-474 NQCVCDDHNL
+474 
-484 VYVSSKGNIVKRN
+484 
-497 FGILKNRFTKNGRIN
+497 
-512 GYIIPT
+512 
-518 FTMNNKGI
+518 
-526 DWSELEIRMELAISA
+526 
-541 EGYLFHNRLNKK
+541 
-553 HRVRINVKHQY
+553 
-564 KKDELEFLLN
+564 
-574 ALNVKYEKKN
+574 
-584 YAPKDKD
+584 
-591 MITYLFYWDK
+591 
-601 AAKVFPEE
+601 
-609 WYGMNQEQFKTV
+609 
-621 YDNITIWDGFKTKGG
+621 
-636 GYRTTEKKNADFVQF
+636 
-651 CCASLGYKAH
+651 
-661 IGIDDRKNKTCY
+661 
-673 IITFSVRHKRGISLN
+673 
-688 SDDRNGGCTL
+688 
-698 AMEEYKT
+698 
-705 KDGFKYCFTVDSGML
+705 
-720 VLRRG
+720 
-725 DAINITGNCGKSSL
+725 GKSSL

-771 MQAAGKPYN
+771 MQAAGKQYN

-794 CDKIDPWIDKFFW
+794 CDKIDPWIDKYFW

-814 NNFSQIIG
+814 NNFNQIMD
-822 EVRALK
+822 EVRSLK

-864 TCLAKELNIH
+864 TCLAKEMNIH

-909 HRINRDFAVNAKD
+909 HRINRDFAVNAKE
-922 FLTSATIHE
+922 FLTAATIHE

-952 VDTFIKLYFEPESR
+952 VDTFVKLYFEAESR
-966 RFKDSIAESIIY
+966 RFKDSIAENIIY

-984 GEISSKNPQISDFQ
+984 GEISSTNPQISDFQ
-998 PTVEEQTAKEF
+998 PTVEEQAAKEF

>member
-8 SQIRCWFDI
+8 KQLRCWFDI
-17 MKQNKK
+17 MKNNNK

-31 NNKVASGYFTD
+31 DNKVASGYFTNID
-42 VDILLREIKP
+42 TLIREIKP
-52 YLSEY
+52 YLAEF
-57 NAYFIINSISPEC
+57 NAYFTINSISPEC

-75 HDKIIVKPKNT
+75 HDKIVMRPKNT
-86 TTDSE
+86 TTDTE

-125 EVYRFLKANSFNE
+125 EVYRFLKANSFNDC
-138 PIVIFSANGV
+138 IVTFSGNGV
-148 HFYLRCALMPTEE
+148 HFFIRCALMPTEE
-161 NNDIIKR
+161 NNEIIKR

-202 RKGSIESKERPQRL
+202 RKGSIESKDRPQRL

-243 EDEAKPNRYNNYSTE
+243 EEEAKPNRYNNYSTE
-258 KFSLDAFIEKHN
+258 RFSLDAFIEKHN
-270 IPVTHK
+270 IPVTRK
-276 VQVADGTKYYLEHC
+276 VQVADGTRYYLEHC

-310 IGYYCFHHSC
+310 VAYFCYHHSC
-320 TGNDWRKVREM
+320 SGNDWHKVREM
-331 YEPDAYAPKPF
+331 YEPDAYTPKPF
-342 DPNYRRD
+342 DPNYRKD
-349 FRVKREVQPI
+349 FRVKREFQPI
-359 VQTAEK
+359 VQTKEK
-365 GEVWLKMSGIA
+365 GEVWLKMSSIA

-391 QIDDLMIGFK
+391 QIDDLIIGFK

-409 GYRGCVDCDTEYFN
+409 GYRG
-423 GTEWKKISDYTNG
+423 
-436 EKVLQYNADG
+436 
-446 TATLVMP
+446 
-453 KLYHKIPCDTLTW
+453 
-466 MHNKLRTI
+466 
-474 NQCVCDDHNL
+474 
-484 VYVSSKGNIVKRN
+484 
-497 FGILKNRFTKNGRIN
+497 
-512 GYIIPT
+512 
-518 FTMNNKGI
+518 
-526 DWSELEIRMELAISA
+526 
-541 EGYLFHNRLNKK
+541 
-553 HRVRINVKHQY
+553 
-564 KKDELEFLLN
+564 
-574 ALNVKYEKKN
+574 
-584 YAPKDKD
+584 
-591 MITYLFYWDK
+591 
-601 AAKVFPEE
+601 
-609 WYGMNQEQFKTV
+609 
-621 YDNITIWDGFKTKGG
+621 
-636 GYRTTEKKNADFVQF
+636 
-651 CCASLGYKAH
+651 
-661 IGIDDRKNKTCY
+661 
-673 IITFSVRHKRGISLN
+673 
-688 SDDRNGGCTL
+688 
-698 AMEEYKT
+698 
-705 KDGFKYCFTVDSGML
+705 
-720 VLRRG
+720 
-725 DAINITGNCGKSSL
+725 CGKSSL

-760 LDAAEEKSWLY
+760 LDATEEKSWLY
-771 MQAAGKPYN
+771 MQAAGKQCN

-786 FYYTPENI
+786 FYYTPESI
-794 CDKIDPWIDKFFW
+794 CDKIDPWIDKYFW

-814 NNFSQIIG
+814 NNFNQIMD
-822 EVRALK
+822 EVRSLK

-864 TCLAKELNIH
+864 TCLAKEMNIH

-909 HRINRDFAVNAKD
+909 HRINRDFAVNAKE
-922 FLTSATIHE
+922 FLTAATIHE

-938 NTIEICKCRDRGSA
+938 NTIEICKCRDRGNA
-952 VDTFIKLYFEPESR
+952 VDTFIKLYFEVESR
-966 RFKDSIAESIIY
+966 RFKDSIAESTIY

-984 GEISSKNPQISDFQ
+984 GEISSTNPRISDFQ

>member
-148 HFYLRCALMPTEE
+148 HFYLRCALMPTQE

-243 EDEAKPNRYNNYSTE
+243 EEEAKPNRYNNYSTE
-258 KFSLDAFIEKHN
+258 RFSLDAFIEKHN
-270 IPVTHK
+270 IPVTRK
-276 VQVADGTKYYLEHC
+276 VQVADGTRYYLEHC
-290 LFNEQHKGKDAILF
+290 LFNEQHKGKDAVLF
-304 QHNNGA
+304 QHSNGA
-310 IGYYCFHHSC
+310 VAYFCYHASC
-320 TGNDWRKVREM
+320 SGNDWHKVREM
-331 YEPDAYAPKPF
+331 YEPDAYMPKPF

-349 FRVKREVQPI
+349 FRVKREFQPI
-359 VQTAEK
+359 VQTKEK
-365 GEVWLKMSGIA
+365 GEVWLKMSSIA

-391 QIDDLMIGFK
+391 QIDNLMIGFK

-409 GYRGCVDCDTEYFN
+409 GYRG
-423 GTEWKKISDYTNG
+423 
-436 EKVLQYNADG
+436 
-446 TATLVMP
+446 
-453 KLYHKIPCDTLTW
+453 
-466 MHNKLRTI
+466 
-474 NQCVCDDHNL
+474 
-484 VYVSSKGNIVKRN
+484 
-497 FGILKNRFTKNGRIN
+497 
-512 GYIIPT
+512 
-518 FTMNNKGI
+518 
-526 DWSELEIRMELAISA
+526 
-541 EGYLFHNRLNKK
+541 
-553 HRVRINVKHQY
+553 
-564 KKDELEFLLN
+564 
-574 ALNVKYEKKN
+574 
-584 YAPKDKD
+584 
-591 MITYLFYWDK
+591 
-601 AAKVFPEE
+601 
-609 WYGMNQEQFKTV
+609 
-621 YDNITIWDGFKTKGG
+621 
-636 GYRTTEKKNADFVQF
+636 
-651 CCASLGYKAH
+651 
-661 IGIDDRKNKTCY
+661 
-673 IITFSVRHKRGISLN
+673 
-688 SDDRNGGCTL
+688 
-698 AMEEYKT
+698 
-705 KDGFKYCFTVDSGML
+705 
-720 VLRRG
+720 
-725 DAINITGNCGKSSL
+725 CGKSSL

-771 MQAAGKPYN
+771 MQAAGKQCN

-786 FYYTPENI
+786 FYYTPESI
-794 CDKIDPWIDKFFW
+794 CDKIDPWIDKYFW

-814 NNFSQIIG
+814 NNFNQIMD
-822 EVRALK
+822 EVRGLK
-828 KRENIDFIILDNLMT
+828 KKENIDFIILDNLMT

-931 IQDSRCS
+931 IQDSRCT

-966 RFKDSIAESIIY
+966 RFKDSIAESTIY
-978 GWQDEL
+978 GWQDDL
-984 GEISSKNPQISDFQ
+984 GEISSTNPRISDFQ

>member
-1 MSNLYDE
+1 MNNLYDE

-125 EVYRFLKANSFNE
+125 EVYRFLKANSFNDC
-138 PIVIFSANGV
+138 IVTFSGNGV
-148 HFYLRCALMPTEE
+148 HFFIKCALMPTEE
-161 NNDIIKR
+161 NNEIIKR

-202 RKGSIESKERPQRL
+202 RKGSIESKDRPQRL

-243 EDEAKPNRYNNYSTE
+243 EEEAKPNRYNNYSTE
-258 KFSLDAFIEKHN
+258 KFNLDAFIEKHN
-270 IPVTHK
+270 IPVTRK
-276 VQVADGTKYYLEHC
+276 VQVADGTRYYLEHC
-290 LFNEQHKGKDAILF
+290 LFNEQHKGKDAVLF
-304 QHNNGA
+304 QHSNGA
-310 IGYYCFHHSC
+310 VAYFCYHASC
-320 TGNDWRKVREM
+320 SGNDWHKVREM
-331 YEPDAYAPKPF
+331 YEPDAYMPKPF

-349 FRVKREVQPI
+349 FRVKREFQPI
-359 VQTAEK
+359 VQTKEK
-365 GEVWLKMSGIA
+365 GEVWLKMSSIA

-382 GDYIPSGVK
+382 GDYIPSGIK
-391 QIDDLMIGFK
+391 QIDDLIIGFK

-409 GYRGCVDCDTEYFN
+409 GYRG
-423 GTEWKKISDYTNG
+423 
-436 EKVLQYNADG
+436 
-446 TATLVMP
+446 
-453 KLYHKIPCDTLTW
+453 
-466 MHNKLRTI
+466 
-474 NQCVCDDHNL
+474 
-484 VYVSSKGNIVKRN
+484 
-497 FGILKNRFTKNGRIN
+497 
-512 GYIIPT
+512 
-518 FTMNNKGI
+518 
-526 DWSELEIRMELAISA
+526 
-541 EGYLFHNRLNKK
+541 
-553 HRVRINVKHQY
+553 
-564 KKDELEFLLN
+564 
-574 ALNVKYEKKN
+574 
-584 YAPKDKD
+584 
-591 MITYLFYWDK
+591 
-601 AAKVFPEE
+601 
-609 WYGMNQEQFKTV
+609 
-621 YDNITIWDGFKTKGG
+621 
-636 GYRTTEKKNADFVQF
+636 
-651 CCASLGYKAH
+651 
-661 IGIDDRKNKTCY
+661 
-673 IITFSVRHKRGISLN
+673 
-688 SDDRNGGCTL
+688 
-698 AMEEYKT
+698 
-705 KDGFKYCFTVDSGML
+705 
-720 VLRRG
+720 
-725 DAINITGNCGKSSL
+725 CGKSSL

-771 MQAAGKPYN
+771 MQAAGKQCN

-794 CDKIDPWIDKFFW
+794 CDKIDPWIDKYFW
-807 IFNNEYK
+807 IFNNEYG
-814 NNFSQIIG
+814 NNFGQILDKAR
-822 EVRALK
+822 ELK
-828 KRENIDFIILDNLMT
+828 RKENIDFIILDNLMT
-843 LDIDDLD
+843 LDIDDMD
-850 GDKNDRQKNLMYTL
+850 GDKNDRQKKLMYAL

-966 RFKDSIAESIIY
+966 RFKDSIAESVIY

-984 GEISSKNPQISDFQ
+984 GEISSTNPRISDFQ

>member
-1 MSNLYDE
+1 MNNLYDE

-57 NAYFIINSISPEC
+57 NAYFVINSISPEC

-91 IIGRDYV
+91 IVGRDYV

-125 EVYRFLKANSFNE
+125 EVYRFLKANSFNDC
-138 PIVIFSANGV
+138 IVTFSGNGV
-148 HFYLRCALMPTEE
+148 HFFIRCALMPTEE
-161 NNDIIKR
+161 NNEIIKR

-202 RKGSIESKERPQRL
+202 RKGSIESKDRPQRL

-243 EDEAKPNRYNNYSTE
+243 EEEAKPNRYNNYSTE
-258 KFSLDAFIEKHN
+258 RFSLDAFIEKHN
-270 IPVTHK
+270 IPVTRK
-276 VQVADGTKYYLEHC
+276 VQVADGTRYYLEHC

-310 IGYYCFHHSC
+310 VAYFCYHHSC
-320 TGNDWRKVREM
+320 SGNDWHKVREM

-349 FRVKREVQPI
+349 FRVKREFQPI
-359 VQTAEK
+359 VQTKEK
-365 GEVWLKMSGIA
+365 GEVWLKMSSIA

-391 QIDDLMIGFK
+391 QIDDLIIGFK

-409 GYRGCVDCDTEYFN
+409 GYRG
-423 GTEWKKISDYTNG
+423 
-436 EKVLQYNADG
+436 
-446 TATLVMP
+446 
-453 KLYHKIPCDTLTW
+453 
-466 MHNKLRTI
+466 
-474 NQCVCDDHNL
+474 
-484 VYVSSKGNIVKRN
+484 
-497 FGILKNRFTKNGRIN
+497 
-512 GYIIPT
+512 
-518 FTMNNKGI
+518 
-526 DWSELEIRMELAISA
+526 
-541 EGYLFHNRLNKK
+541 
-553 HRVRINVKHQY
+553 
-564 KKDELEFLLN
+564 
-574 ALNVKYEKKN
+574 
-584 YAPKDKD
+584 
-591 MITYLFYWDK
+591 
-601 AAKVFPEE
+601 
-609 WYGMNQEQFKTV
+609 
-621 YDNITIWDGFKTKGG
+621 
-636 GYRTTEKKNADFVQF
+636 
-651 CCASLGYKAH
+651 
-661 IGIDDRKNKTCY
+661 
-673 IITFSVRHKRGISLN
+673 
-688 SDDRNGGCTL
+688 
-698 AMEEYKT
+698 
-705 KDGFKYCFTVDSGML
+705 
-720 VLRRG
+720 
-725 DAINITGNCGKSSL
+725 CGKSSL

-760 LDAAEEKSWLY
+760 LDATEEKSWLY
-771 MQAAGKPYN
+771 MQAAGKQYN

-794 CDKIDPWIDKFFW
+794 CDKIDPWIDKYFW

-814 NNFSQIIG
+814 NNFNQIMD
-822 EVRALK
+822 EVRGLK

-850 GDKNDRQKNLMYTL
+850 GDKNDRQKNLMYAL
-864 TCLAKELNIH
+864 TCLAKEMNIH

-909 HRINRDFAVNAKD
+909 HRINRDFAVNAKE
-922 FLTSATIHE
+922 FLTAATIHE

-966 RFKDSIAESIIY
+966 RFKDSIAESVIY

-984 GEISSKNPQISDFQ
+984 GEISSTNPRISDFQ

>member
-1 MSNLYDE
+1 MNNLYDE

-57 NAYFIINSISPEC
+57 NAYFVINSISPEC

-91 IIGRDYV
+91 IVGRDYV

-125 EVYRFLKANSFNE
+125 EVYRFLKANSFNDC
-138 PIVIFSANGV
+138 IVTFSGNGV
-148 HFYLRCALMPTEE
+148 HFFIRCALMPTEE
-161 NNDIIKR
+161 NNEIIKR

-202 RKGSIESKERPQRL
+202 RKGSIESKDRPQRL

-243 EDEAKPNRYNNYSTE
+243 EEEAKPNRYNNYSTE
-258 KFSLDAFIEKHN
+258 RFSLDSFIEKHN
-270 IPVTHK
+270 IPVTRK
-276 VQVADGTKYYLEHC
+276 VQVADGTRYYLEHC

-310 IGYYCFHHSC
+310 VAYFCYHHSC
-320 TGNDWRKVREM
+320 SGNDWHKVREM

-342 DPNYRRD
+342 DPNYRKD
-349 FRVKREVQPI
+349 FRVKREFQPI
-359 VQTAEK
+359 VQTKEK
-365 GEVWLKMSGIA
+365 GEVWLKMSSIA

-409 GYRGCVDCDTEYFN
+409 GYRGC
-423 GTEWKKISDYTNG
+423 
-436 EKVLQYNADG
+436 
-446 TATLVMP
+446 
-453 KLYHKIPCDTLTW
+453 
-466 MHNKLRTI
+466 
-474 NQCVCDDHNL
+474 
-484 VYVSSKGNIVKRN
+484 
-497 FGILKNRFTKNGRIN
+497 
-512 GYIIPT
+512 
-518 FTMNNKGI
+518 
-526 DWSELEIRMELAISA
+526 
-541 EGYLFHNRLNKK
+541 
-553 HRVRINVKHQY
+553 
-564 KKDELEFLLN
+564 
-574 ALNVKYEKKN
+574 
-584 YAPKDKD
+584 
-591 MITYLFYWDK
+591 
-601 AAKVFPEE
+601 
-609 WYGMNQEQFKTV
+609 
-621 YDNITIWDGFKTKGG
+621 
-636 GYRTTEKKNADFVQF
+636 
-651 CCASLGYKAH
+651 
-661 IGIDDRKNKTCY
+661 
-673 IITFSVRHKRGISLN
+673 
-688 SDDRNGGCTL
+688 
-698 AMEEYKT
+698 
-705 KDGFKYCFTVDSGML
+705 
-720 VLRRG
+720 
-725 DAINITGNCGKSSL
+725 GKSSL

-760 LDAAEEKSWLY
+760 LDATEEKSWLY
-771 MQAAGKPYN
+771 MQAAGKQCN

-786 FYYTPENI
+786 FYYTPESV
-794 CDKIDPWIDKFFW
+794 CDKIDPWIDKYFW
-807 IFNNEYK
+807 IFNNEYG
-814 NNFSQIIG
+814 NNFGQILDKAR
-822 EVRALK
+822 ELK
-828 KRENIDFIILDNLMT
+828 RKENIDFIILDNLMT

-850 GDKNDRQKNLMYTL
+850 GDKNDRQKKLMYAL

-909 HRINRDFAVNAKD
+909 HRINRDFAVNAKE
-922 FLTSATIHE
+922 FLTAATIHE
-931 IQDSRCS
+931 IQDSRCT

-966 RFKDSIAESIIY
+966 RFKDSIAESVIY

-984 GEISSKNPQISDFQ
+984 GEISSTNPRISDLQ
-998 PTVEEQTAKEF
+998 PTTEEQTAEEF